1 MRIATGTEADFG
13 TDFVPVSG
21 AKADAGRGARLDD
34 ELDADFDA
42 DFDAA
47 LDAVLDAD
55 FGAGFAGFDAD
66 AALIGFEESLG
77 SVPAMAGC
85 ACPNC
90 VLRPRFARPAGAGSS
105 GSSGSSGGGRIHR
118 AVRNTCL
125 ATTVLAG
132 AGVVGLTAGAGSAH
146 AAAGKQGWDGSKY
159 WFKNSAGEWR
169 YTSHYDVYLNR
180 TGQSGGKTTAS
191 GAASSG
197 SSGSSGSSSSKASA
211 SKAPASNGSAAS
223 AAGKQGWDGSKY
235 WFKNSSGEWRYTS
248 HYDVYLNRTGQSGG
262 GSAPAPD
269 RPASRPDPDDAPDSG
284 SVEAAIDYALA
295 QLGKPY
301 VWGGNGPSG
310 FDCSGLVQQAYQRSG
325 ISLPRVADDQYAA
338 TTPIGAGQLRRGD
351 LLFWS
356 DSGRASG
363 IHHVGIYL
371 GGGKFV
377 EAPRPG
383 KAVRV
388 STISSGFYP
397 THFGRP

>member
-13 TDFVPVSG
+13 TDFAPVSG
-21 AKADAGRGARLDD
+21 AKADAGLEARLDA
-34 ELDADFDA
+34 EFDADFDA

-47 LDAVLDAD
+47 LDTD
-55 FGAGFAGFDAD
+55 FGAEFAGFDAD
-66 AALIGFEESLG
+66 AALIDFEESLG
-77 SVPAMAGC
+77 SVPAIAGC

-90 VLRPRFARPAGAGSS
+90 VLRPRFARPAVAGV
-105 GSSGSSGGGRIHR
+105 SGGGRIHR
-118 AVRNTCL
+118 AVRSTCL

-159 WFKNSAGEWR
+159 WFKNG
-169 YTSHYDVYLNR
+169 
-180 TGQSGGKTTAS
+180 
-191 GAASSG
+191 
-197 SSGSSGSSSSKASA
+197 
-211 SKAPASNGSAAS
+211 
-223 AAGKQGWDGSKY
+223 
-235 WFKNSSGEWRYTS
+235 SGEWRYTS

-310 FDCSGLVQQAYQRSG
+310 YDCSGLVQQAYRRSG